1 MSPASPATG
10 PVHEA
15 LAGLPLVDHHCHGV
29 VTADPDAERFESLIT
44 EGAAW
49 PGSGVSPFD
58 TPVGVAI
65 RRHCAPVLD
74 LPRHAP
80 AAEYLARR
88 VELGWREVNRR
99 FVRAAGTDVF
109 CVDTGYAPDRVTTP
123 AELAAAAGGAVA
135 YEVVR
140 LESVAEGL
148 AAEGVEPGE
157 YATAL
162 RAAVRDAVE
171 RRGAVAVKSVAA
183 YRTGFELDPNRPSDA
198 DVTAAAARWLGPE
211 GTDGRLTDGRGTD
224 GRGTGDRGTG
234 GRAPEPRPRLD
245 DPVLVRHL
253 LWTAVDLGL
262 PLQLH
267 VGFGDSDIRMHRVD
281 PTHLTDWLHLTSGTV
296 PVVLLHCWPYQRQAA
311 YLAAVFEQVYLDV
324 GLTLHHVGPARAR
337 AVLEEALEITPFRK
351 LLHSSDAYGVAEFFH
366 LGALAFRRGLADLLQ
381 SRVDSDELSLPDA
394 LRIATWTGRDNA
406 CRVYRLP
413 RDGLA

>member
-1 MSPASPATG
+1 MSRTRTGPASPASPATG

-29 VTADPDAERFESLIT
+29 VTADPGAERFESLIT

-49 PGSGVSPFD
+49 HSSGISPFD

-88 VELGWREVNRR
+88 AELGWREVNRR
-99 FVRAAGTDVF
+99 FVTAAGTDVF

-123 AELAAAAGGAVA
+123 AELAAVAGDAVA
-135 YEVVR
+135 YEIVR
-140 LESVAEGL
+140 LESVAEAL
-148 AAEGVEPGE
+148 AAQGVEPGE
-157 YATAL
+157 YATAFP
-162 RAAVRDAVE
+162 AAVRDAVR

-183 YRTGFELDPNRPSDA
+183 YRTGFDLDPSRPSDA
-198 DVTAAAARWLGPE
+198 DVTAAAARWLGAV
-211 GTDGRLTDGRGTD
+211 GRDGGE
-224 GRGTGDRGTG
+224 TG

-296 PVVLLHCWPYQRQAA
+296 PVLLLHCWPYQRQAA

-324 GLTLHHVGPARAR
+324 GLTLHHVGPARGR
-337 AVLEEALEITPFRK
+337 AVLEEALEIAPFRK

-381 SRVDSDELSLPDA
+381 SRVDADELGLSDA
-394 LRIATWTGRDNA
+394 LRIATWTGRGNA
-406 CRVYRLP
+406 CRVYGLP
-413 RDGLA
+413 RDGLTEG